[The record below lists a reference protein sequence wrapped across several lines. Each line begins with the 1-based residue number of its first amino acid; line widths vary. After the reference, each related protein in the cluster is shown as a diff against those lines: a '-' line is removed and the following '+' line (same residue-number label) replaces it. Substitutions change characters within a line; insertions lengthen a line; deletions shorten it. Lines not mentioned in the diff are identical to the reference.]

1 MRPISSDGHHLREA
15 LNVTILWVALGG
27 ALGSVCRF
35 SLGRLAIVTSAAP
48 WPLASFSVNI
58 LGGFMIGV
66 VYSLAIE
73 RGLLSDNL
81 RYFIMV
87 GFLGGFTTFSA
98 YSLELVA
105 MLEEGRITMAAVYA
119 VLSTVLAVG
128 ACALGVNLAR

>member
-1 MRPISSDGHHLREA
+1 MSNL
-15 LNVTILWVALGG
+15 LWVALGG

-35 SLGRLAIVTSAAP
+35 SIGRLAIVSGAAP

-58 LGGFMIGV
+58 LGGFLIGV

-73 RGLLSDNL
+73 RGLLSDGL

-105 MLEEGRITMAAVYA
+105 MLEDGRMGMAALYA
-119 VLSTVLAVG
+119 VLSTTLAVA
-128 ACALGVNLAR
+128 ACGIGVTLAR

>member
-1 MRPISSDGHHLREA
+1 M
-15 LNVTILWVALGG
+15 TIVWVALGG

-35 SLGRLAIVTSAAP
+35 GIGRLLAFSGAAP

-58 LGGFMIGV
+58 LGGLMIGV

-105 MLEEGRITMAAVYA
+105 MLEEGRWSLAAAYA
-119 VLSTVLAVG
+119 LLSTVLAVG
-128 ACALGVNLAR
+128 ACGLGMSLAR

>member
-1 MRPISSDGHHLREA
+1 M
-15 LNVTILWVALGG
+15 TILWVALGG

-35 SLGRLAIVTSAAP
+35 GVGRLAIVSGAAP

-58 LGGFMIGV
+58 VGGFLIGL

-98 YSLELVA
+98 YSLELVT
-105 MLEEGRITMAAVYA
+105 MLEEGRLGLAVAYA
-119 VLSTVLAVG
+119 LFSTVLAVG
-128 ACALGVNLAR
+128 ACALGVSLAR